1 MNKERLFH
9 YFYKWLGNL
18 QNAHICDEK
27 KMICFCNENYH
38 AHVVFYQQLHTVE
51 LSIEDK
57 QTNQNV
63 FYLHFEV
70 KDMLTSRNHI
80 LSFLQFLQGRGN
92 DFRHQSILHLAP
104 IKILISCS
112 SGFTSSYFASLMQE
126 TFENQNIHVQID
138 AYSVLE
144 LEHVEKDYDVIL
156 LAPQVAY
163 MYPSLKKKF
172 GRKIMQIEAM
182 DFATG
187 NVNHTLETIFA

>member
-38 AHVVFYQQLHTVE
+38 AHVIFHQCLQSIE

-70 KDMLTSRNHI
+70 KDMLSVRKNFI
-80 LSFLQFLQGRGN
+80 SFFQFLKGIKPVN
-92 DFRHQSILHLAP
+92 TNKPLYFHQ
-104 IKILISCS
+104 
-112 SGFTSSYFASLMQE
+112 
-126 TFENQNIHVQID
+126 
-138 AYSVLE
+138 
-144 LEHVEKDYDVIL
+144 
-156 LAPQVAY
+156 
-163 MYPSLKKKF
+163 
-172 GRKIMQIEAM
+172 
-182 DFATG
+182 
-187 NVNHTLETIFA
+187 